1 MNKIKIPKSFLKIV
15 DDLILKSG
23 NDTKL
28 TESLQ
33 LIDFQSR
40 KNQVNFYEMAY
51 ILTDRQLAKKK
62 AQQWVVCRE
71 DRSI

>member
-1 MNKIKIPKSFLKIV
+1 MNNIKIPKSFLKIV

-28 TESLQ
+28 AESLQ
-33 LIDFQSR
+33 WIDFQCR

-51 ILTDRQLAKKK
+51 ILTDRQLAKKR

-71 DRSI
+71 DQSI

>member
-28 TESLQ
+28 AESLQ
-33 LIDFQSR
+33 WIDFQSR

-51 ILTDRQLAKKK
+51 ILTDRQLAKKR

-71 DRSI
+71 DQSI